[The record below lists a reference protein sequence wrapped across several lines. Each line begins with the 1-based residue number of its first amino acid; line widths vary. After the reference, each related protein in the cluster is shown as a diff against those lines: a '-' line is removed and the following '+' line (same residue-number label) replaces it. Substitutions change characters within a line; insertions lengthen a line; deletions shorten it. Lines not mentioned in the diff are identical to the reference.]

1 MKSIEELEK
10 YLEDECYSFVEINI
24 GKHHAHE
31 GIVIEKNG
39 DAYEFGYSE
48 RGNKRILMSFSSE
61 QELVEYAL
69 EKLQA
74 DKWNKAHL
82 VAWVWSEAEIQQ
94 AEAELKNYNISFE
107 RNDVPNYLQGKNA
120 YRIFKRDRFNHASPN
135 SAQTESVCAGALR
148 VQLAGDAVYFGKLVK
163 KKYIG
168 DGLREI
174 EYEDI
179 KRANRL
185 MYITAFLCELLSVAV
200 MSLVLILL

>member
-1 MKSIEELEK
+1 MLFCGDLTILLLGLAFHCFVIENRKSLCHSLGRPSRSDFVQCEFAHEVYMKSIEELEK

-69 EKLQA
+69 EKLKA

-120 YRIFKRDRFNHASPN
+120 YRIF
-135 SAQTESVCAGALR
+135 V
-148 VQLAGDAVYFGKLVK
+148 FGKDYLK
-163 KKYIG
+163 
-168 DGLREI
+168 LE
-174 EYEDI
+174 EFT
-179 KRANRL
+179 KRYYRSR
-185 MYITAFLCELLSVAV
+185 I
-200 MSLVLILL
+200 

>member
-1 MKSIEELEK
+1 MEYQGIIFDFNGTLFFDNDKHVKAWNEISKILRGKEITLEELHTKLNGTPNIQNILYFTDGKATKEELEK

-69 EKLQA
+69 EKLKA

-107 RNDVPNYLQGKNA
+107 RNDVPNY
-120 YRIFKRDRFNHASPN
+120 
-135 SAQTESVCAGALR
+135 
-148 VQLAGDAVYFGKLVK
+148 
-163 KKYIG
+163 
-168 DGLREI
+168 
-174 EYEDI
+174 
-179 KRANRL
+179 
-185 MYITAFLCELLSVAV
+185 
-200 MSLVLILL
+200 

>member
-1 MKSIEELEK
+1 LFCGDLTILLLGLAFHCFVIENRKSLCHSLGRPSRSDFVQCEFAHEVYMKSIEELEK

-69 EKLQA
+69 EKLKA

-120 YRIFKRDRFNHASPN
+120 YRIF
-135 SAQTESVCAGALR
+135 V
-148 VQLAGDAVYFGKLVK
+148 FGKDYLK
-163 KKYIG
+163 
-168 DGLREI
+168 LE
-174 EYEDI
+174 EFT
-179 KRANRL
+179 KRYYRSR
-185 MYITAFLCELLSVAV
+185 I
-200 MSLVLILL
+200 